1 MDIKRELNSCA
12 IDKKII
18 KIFNEN
24 GYPADNI
31 KIEQIKAYYFA
42 YRTEI
47 YSTCETTINN
57 INLCLF
63 IEEHL
68 NEGLEVRSILRKSK
82 ISINFIQC
90 EQIRQHL
97 YNKIKQGIAEV
108 LGDTLK
114 DKMDAIKILKP
125 KLQDWK
131 ILLEKIQQIATVST
145 TTEHKIDEK
154 YLVSSLLKIVE
165 PILQKETNQKGSNN
179 ITNKEAVLI
188 YDLLYYIK
196 YGNNNE
202 TISNKEK
209 SDYIR
214 YRLKKKVGNSI
225 VKK

>member
-1 MDIKRELNSCA
+1 MDIKRELNLCT

-18 KIFNEN
+18 EIFNDN
-24 GYPADNI
+24 GYAADNI
-31 KIEQIKAYYFA
+31 KIEQIKAYYFI

-108 LGDTLK
+108 LDDTLK
-114 DKMDAIKILKP
+114 NKMDAIKTLNP

-131 ILLEKIQQIATVST
+131 RLLEKIQQFATVST
-145 TTEHKIDEK
+145 TKEHQIDEK

-165 PILQKETNQKGSNN
+165 PILQKETNQKGTNN
-179 ITNKEAVLI
+179 ITNKEAALI

-196 YGNNNE
+196 FNSRN
-202 TISNKEK
+202 TIATNKEK

-214 YRLKKKVGNSI
+214 QRLKRKVGNSI
-225 VKK
+225 VEK